1 MKKLNKEDYKIC
13 IVGLGYVGLPLAAR
27 FALKGFNVSGFDINE
42 ERIIQ
47 LANKI
52 DVNNDISET
61 NLETLVKNSKLTSN
75 IDEIKGS
82 NIFIITVP
90 TPINEDKTPDLE
102 PIIASSEIVGSIIKK
117 ESIIIYEST
126 VYPGVTDEVCTPIL
140 EKKSSLIFNEEFS
153 TGYSPER
160 IVPGDKVNTI
170 EKIKKV
176 VSASNKKALKIV
188 SFIYSSI
195 IEAGI
200 HEAPSI
206 KVAEA
211 AKVTENIQR
220 DVNIALINEM
230 HQLYTSIGINT
241 NDVIEAAATKWNFM
255 KLTPGMVGG
264 HCISIDPYYLM
275 HKSEMSGYTP
285 KLMNSARE
293 INDGMY
299 SWVLKDFMRYM
310 DMIKIDLESTEVTV
324 LGYSFK
330 ENCSDTRNTQVK
342 KLLLSMKDL
351 NIKFKL
357 WDPLI
362 SDHDHLELNKLGI
375 KTTKEEPE
383 NVKVVLLCVRHVRF
397 QNFFE
402 KYNGVLYD
410 YKNILESNNFLI

>member
-1 MKKLNKEDYKIC
+1 MKNLNKEDYKIC

-27 FALKGFNVSGFDINE
+27 FSLKGFDVTGFDIKE
-42 ERIIQ
+42 ERINQ
-47 LANKI
+47 LVNKI
-52 DVNNDISET
+52 DINNDISDT
-61 NLETLVKNSKLTSN
+61 NLEALVNNSKLTSD
-75 IDEIKGS
+75 IDEIKEN

-102 PIIASSEIVGSIIKK
+102 PLILSSKLVGSIIRKD
-117 ESIIIYEST
+117 SIIIYEST
-126 VYPGVTDEVCTPIL
+126 VYPGVTDEICTPIL
-140 EKKSSLIFNEEFS
+140 EEKSNLIFNKEFS

-176 VSASNKKALKIV
+176 VSASNRESLNII
-188 SFIYSSI
+188 SFLYSSI
-195 IEAGI
+195 IDAGI

-264 HCISIDPYYLM
+264 HCISIDPYYLI
-275 HKSEMSGYTP
+275 HKSKILGYTP
-285 KLMNSARE
+285 KLMSSARK
-293 INDGMY
+293 INDQMHE
-299 SWVLKDFMRYM
+299 WVFKDFIRYM
-310 DMIKIDLESTEVTV
+310 NQMKINLDSTEITV

-330 ENCSDTRNTQVK
+330 ENCSDTRNTK
-342 KLLLSMKDL
+342 IKSLLLLMKRSE
-351 NIKFKL
+351 IKFQL

-362 SDHDHLELNKLGI
+362 MDCDHKELKKLDI
-375 KTTKEEPE
+375 KTLKDEPKD
-383 NVKVVLLCVRHVRF
+383 VKVALLCVKHSQF
-397 QNFFE
+397 NNFLNKF
-402 KYNGVLYD
+402 KGVLYD
-410 YKNILESNNFLI
+410 YKNINGVE

>member
-1 MKKLNKEDYKIC
+1 MKNLNKEDYKIC
-13 IVGLGYVGLPLAAR
+13 VVGLGYVGLPLAAR
-27 FALKGFNVSGFDINE
+27 FSLKGFDVTGFDIKE
-42 ERIIQ
+42 ERINQ
-47 LANKI
+47 LVNKI
-52 DVNNDISET
+52 DINNDISDII
-61 NLETLVKNSKLTSN
+61 LETLVKNSELTSN

-90 TPINEDKTPDLE
+90 TPINEDKTPDLS
-102 PIIASSEIVGSIIKK
+102 PLKASSELVGRVMQKDSIV
-117 ESIIIYEST
+117 IYEST
-126 VYPGVTDEVCTPIL
+126 VYPGVTDEFCTPIL
-140 EKKSSLIFNEEFS
+140 EENSSFIFNKEFS

-170 EKIKKV
+170 ETIKKV
-176 VSASNKKALKIV
+176 VSASNKDTLNIM
-188 SFIYSSI
+188 SFLYSSI
-195 IEAGI
+195 IDAGV

-275 HKSEMSGYTP
+275 HKSEISGYSPT
-285 KLMNSARE
+285 LMRTARN
-293 INDGMY
+293 INDEMHE
-299 SWVLKDFMRYM
+299 WVLEDFMRSM
-310 DMIKIDLESTEVTV
+310 HRMKIDLDSTEITV

-330 ENCSDTRNTQVK
+330 ENCSDTRNTKVK
-342 KLLLSMKDL
+342 NLLLLMKDSK
-351 NIKFKL
+351 IKFQL

-362 SDHDHLELNKLGI
+362 FDHDHEELNELGI
-375 KTTKEEPE
+375 KTLKDEPKD
-383 NVKVVLLCVRHVRF
+383 VKVALLCVRHPHF
-397 QNFFE
+397 NNFLN

-410 YKNILESNNFLI
+410 YKNPIGVG

>member
-27 FALKGFNVSGFDINE
+27 FSLKGFDVTGFDIKE
-42 ERIIQ
+42 ERINQ
-47 LANKI
+47 LVNKI
-52 DVNNDISET
+52 DINYDIST
-61 NLETLVKNSKLTSN
+61 KNLETLAKNSKLTSN
-75 IDEIKGS
+75 IDEIKES

-90 TPINEDKTPDLE
+90 TPINEDKTPDLK
-102 PIIASSEIVGSIIKK
+102 PLKASSELVGRVMQKDSIV
-117 ESIIIYEST
+117 IYEST

-140 EKKSSLIFNEEFS
+140 EEKSNLIFNKQFS
-153 TGYSPER
+153 IGYSPER
-160 IVPGDKVNTI
+160 IVPGDKKNTI
-170 EKIKKV
+170 ETITKV
-176 VSASNKKALKIV
+176 VSASNTDALNVI

-195 IEAGI
+195 IDAGV
-200 HEAPSI
+200 HQAPSI

-275 HKSEMSGYTP
+275 HKSKISGYIP
-285 KLMNSARE
+285 KLMTSARK
-293 INDGMY
+293 INDEMHE
-299 SWVLKDFMRYM
+299 WVLKDFIRYM
-310 DMIKIDLESTEVTV
+310 NQMKIDLDSTKIIV

-330 ENCSDTRNTQVK
+330 ENCSDTRNTKVK
-342 KLLLSMKDL
+342 NLLLSMRNSK
-351 NIKFKL
+351 IKFQL

-362 SDHDHLELNKLGI
+362 SDNDHKELKELGI
-375 KTTKEEPE
+375 KTLKEEPKD
-383 NVKVVLLCVRHVRF
+383 VKVAFLCVRHSQF
-397 QNFFE
+397 HNFLNKF
-402 KYNGVLYD
+402 NGVLYD
-410 YKNILESNNFLI
+410 YKNIIEVK